1 MVRLSAGNPAGK
13 PPENVKGGSK
23 NYIIGLDSLVRTSLH
38 EEKNIH
44 TYILNNWKNSAICF
58 KITFFDENFSKVLL
72 DIFFMKERRQ
82 KTDVIYKS
90 FKQSAKNKINEKIT
104 RINFKEL
111 VSIIFKVIWV
121 AVLGFYKIF
130 VQVVEC
136 FMYVTGY
143 FIHFFWRIS
152 WLDCLV

>member
-1 MVRLSAGNPAGK
+1 
-13 PPENVKGGSK
+13 
-23 NYIIGLDSLVRTSLH
+23 
-38 EEKNIH
+38 
-44 TYILNNWKNSAICF
+44 
-58 KITFFDENFSKVLL
+58 
-72 DIFFMKERRQ
+72 MKERRQ

-152 WLDCLV
+152 CLDCLD